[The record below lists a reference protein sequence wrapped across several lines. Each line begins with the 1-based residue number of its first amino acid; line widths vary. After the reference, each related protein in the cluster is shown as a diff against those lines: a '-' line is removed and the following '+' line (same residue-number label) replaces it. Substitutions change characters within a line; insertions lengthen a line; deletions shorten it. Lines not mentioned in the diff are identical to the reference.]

1 MFRSPVPKF
10 VSAYRPRP
18 TRRRR
23 RIGRTAATA
32 VQFVAALS
40 ACRVAPD
47 TGFAGHLITPH
58 AARQHLTPRISG
70 DTVESA
76 VVAESAMVD
85 VGGRRLFARWAG
97 SGPITVV
104 LEAGQGA
111 SSSAWA
117 KVFPNVARLTRT
129 FAYDRAGLGRSDS
142 TTAPITP
149 QMTLDD
155 LGRVLERT
163 GQRPPYL
170 LVGWSQGAIY
180 VRLFARAHSRDVA
193 ALLLV
198 DPAPDGLLDWIRAN
212 KPAADFT
219 RADAEMR
226 AAGGGL
232 TAEWLAGPQVFAA
245 GNAAWPLPPVP
256 VTIIS
261 ATDVPPQP
269 AWWSPPMRAYMR
281 AEAQAM
287 AARVPRSRLVDAE
300 RSGHFVPGD
309 RPDLV
314 VDEVARLLR
323 VSRP

>member
-1 MFRSPVPKF
+1 MFMSPVPKF
-10 VSAYRPRP
+10 VSAPCARPAQ
-18 TRRRR
+18 RRR

-32 VQFVAALS
+32 VQFVAALI
-40 ACRVAPD
+40 ACRAAPD
-47 TGFAGHLITPH
+47 TAFAGHSLTPR
-58 AARQHLTPRISG
+58 APQQLTPRISR

-76 VVAESAMVD
+76 VAESAMVNF
-85 VGGRRLFARWAG
+85 GGRRLFARWAG
-97 SGPITVV
+97 SGTVTVV

-111 SSSAWA
+111 SSGGWA
-117 KVFPNVARLTRT
+117 KVFPKVARLTRT
-129 FAYDRAGLGRSDS
+129 VTYDRAGLGRSDS

-149 QMTLDD
+149 QSTLDD
-155 LGRVLERT
+155 LGLVLGRT

-180 VRLFARAHSRDVA
+180 VRLFARAHPRDVA

-198 DPAPDGLLDWIRAN
+198 DPAPDGLLDWIRVN
-212 KPAADFT
+212 KPAADFA

-226 AAGGGL
+226 AAGGGV

-245 GNAAWPLPPVP
+245 GKAGWPLPPVP

-287 AARVPRSRLVDAE
+287 AARVPRCRLVDAE

-323 VSRP
+323 VSLP

>member
-1 MFRSPVPKF
+1 MRFAIVL
-10 VSAYRPRP
+10 
-18 TRRRR
+18 
-23 RIGRTAATA
+23 AAG
-32 VQFVAALS
+32 
-40 ACRVAPD
+40 VAP
-47 TGFAGHLITPH
+47 AGAVACQAVTPQ
-58 AARQHLTPRISG
+58 AAPQLAVPRLPG
-70 DTVESA
+70 DTVKTG
-76 VVAESAMVD
+76 VVAESVMVD

-97 SGPITVV
+97 AGAVTVV

-111 SSSAWA
+111 TSNAWA
-117 KVFPNVARLTRT
+117 KVFPPLARLTRT
-129 FAYDRAGLGRSDS
+129 LAYDRAGLGRSDS

-149 QMTLDD
+149 QTTLDD
-155 LGRVLERT
+155 LTQLLART

-180 VRLFARAHSRDVA
+180 ARLFARAHARDVA
-193 ALLLV
+193 GLVLV

-212 KPAADFT
+212 KPAADFA

-245 GNAAWPLPPVP
+245 GKAAWPLPPAP

-281 AEAQAM
+281 DEARAIT
-287 AARVPRSRLVDAE
+287 ARVPGSRLVDAA

-323 VSRP
+323 AVRP